1 MPKLVFIGE
10 HFAGRIYELVLE
22 KTTIGRREGNTL
34 VIHDSE
40 ISHVHCEILVYG
52 GEVIVRDLGSSNG
65 TFVDGVKINPQ
76 MQLKNGHVVRF
87 GTAQARLVL
96 EDEPSS
102 DPTTD
107 MTAVHEM
114 GKFIR
119 DQRRE
124 ANTPK
129 PSGAP
134 VTIDPVEGN
143 AAATH
148 TMILTKD
155 APVLPRSPE
164 PAKPVPAKT
173 ASRITIIITVI
184 LTIALVRVLI
194 WLIWERK

>member
-1 MPKLVFIGE
+1 MPKLIFIGE
-10 HFAGRIYELVLE
+10 HFAGRIYELVVE
-22 KTTIGRREGNTL
+22 KTTIGRSAGNTL

-40 ISHVHCEILVYG
+40 ISHVHCEILMFG

-87 GTAQARLVL
+87 GTAQARLEL
-96 EDEPSS
+96 DEEPST

-114 GKFIR
+114 GKFVR

-124 ANTPK
+124 ANKPK
-129 PSGAP
+129 PSEAP
-134 VTIDPVEGN
+134 VTIDPVEGD
-143 AAATH
+143 AEATH
-148 TMILTKD
+148 TLHMAKD
-155 APVLPRSPE
+155 APALPRQSE
-164 PAKPVPAKT
+164 PAKPVHAKT
-173 ASRITIIITVI
+173 ASKITIVITVI